1 MAVPMGDNGAMSEAI
16 PADAAAEQLDELVQ
30 RVARD
35 HDHVVVT
42 SADAAA
48 VLIGVEDLETLEVL
62 NDPQLVDDIR
72 ASLREIAAGETY
84 PVEEI
89 YPDAVP
95 GPSDQTG

>member
-1 MAVPMGDNGAMSEAI
+1 MSEAI
-16 PADAAAEQLDELVQ
+16 PADAAAERLEELVQ

-42 SADAAA
+42 SEKAAA
-48 VLIGVEDLETLEVL
+48 VLIGVEDVETLEIL
-62 NDPQLVDDIR
+62 SDSQLMDDIR

-84 PVEEI
+84 SVEEI

-95 GPSDQTG
+95 GPSDQEG